1 MKLAV
6 VGTGYV
12 GLVTGACLAS
22 LGHTV
27 ACVDADPRR
36 AELIARGEP
45 PFHEPGLGEL
55 LRRALQNGRLAVVPS
70 VEDAVVDSTLSI
82 LAVGTPSRDGRIDLG
97 AIEAAAAAVGRA
109 LRGRAGY
116 HVVVVKSTIVPG
128 TTDTVVRRAVE
139 RAAGR
144 TLGEFGLCMN
154 PEFLREGSA
163 VADFMN
169 PDRIVLGS
177 SDTRAA
183 GVLAELYAGF
193 DCPKLVTSLRN
204 AEMIKYAANTLL
216 ATLVSY
222 SNEIAAVCEAIPG
235 LDEDTVMAGV
245 HLDRRLTAP
254 GESPPGIVAYVR
266 GGIGFGG
273 SCLPKDLEALRGL
286 AAEHGVSTPLLDAV
300 GTVNRERPRRIV
312 GLLETVLGGLDGRAV
327 AVLGLAFKPGTDD
340 VRDSPALAVIRCLR
354 DAGAMVRAY
363 DPLVRDDAG
372 LGDGVTLCSAPAA
385 ALADADAALIATAW
399 PEFQTLDWGALTRG
413 MRRRLLL
420 DGRNVL
426 RHVRLP
432 ADTTYLPTGLGAP
445 AASSGA

>member
-222 SNEIAAVCEAIPG
+222 
-235 LDEDTVMAGV
+235 
-245 HLDRRLTAP
+245 
-254 GESPPGIVAYVR
+254 
-266 GGIGFGG
+266 
-273 SCLPKDLEALRGL
+273 
-286 AAEHGVSTPLLDAV
+286 
-300 GTVNRERPRRIV
+300 
-312 GLLETVLGGLDGRAV
+312 
-327 AVLGLAFKPGTDD
+327 
-340 VRDSPALAVIRCLR
+340 
-354 DAGAMVRAY
+354 
-363 DPLVRDDAG
+363 
-372 LGDGVTLCSAPAA
+372 
-385 ALADADAALIATAW
+385 
-399 PEFQTLDWGALTRG
+399 
-413 MRRRLLL
+413 
-420 DGRNVL
+420 
-426 RHVRLP
+426 
-432 ADTTYLPTGLGAP
+432 
-445 AASSGA
+445 